1 MSPNELTVTSLT
13 WQTGATATVT
23 SVDETS
29 DDGDQI
35 CTVITSAADSQDTDY
50 DGLVV
55 PDVSVTVIDD
65 DGAPSINFATA
76 TVTTTEETENL
87 LVSLTLSNP
96 SASTVQ
102 VTVTSGDNSA
112 TADEDY
118 TAVSEI
124 ITFAP
129 SETSATVAI
138 PILEDF
144 LDEPTESFTLTL
156 SSPVAATIGLVDEM
170 TVEIEDDDAPAR
182 ISIADSSAPE
192 TDLSGSMVFTVTLDT
207 PSAYTITV
215 DYVTQDETAVAG
227 EHYTATNGTLTFAP
241 GETEQ
246 TIVVPIIGDT
256 ESDPDSTFQVVL
268 SNSNHSLIEDNT
280 ATGTILDDDVNYIF
294 LPMIVND

>member
-1 MSPNELTVTSLT
+1 
-13 WQTGATATVT
+13 
-23 SVDETS
+23 
-29 DDGDQI
+29 
-35 CTVITSAADSQDTDY
+35 
-50 DGLVV
+50 
-55 PDVSVTVIDD
+55 VTVM
-65 DGAPSINFATA
+65 
-76 TVTTTEETENL
+76 
-87 LVSLTLSNP
+87 
-96 SASTVQ
+96 
-102 VTVTSGDNSA
+102 SGDDSA
-112 TADEDY
+112 TAGEDY

-215 DYVTQDETAVAG
+215 DYVTQDDTAVAG
-227 EHYTATNGTLTFAP
+227 EQYTATSGTLTFAP

-246 TIVVPIIGDT
+246 IITVPIIGDT
-256 ESDPDSTFQVVL
+256 ECDPDSTFQVVL
-268 SNSNHSLIEDNT
+268 SNSNFAVLEDSI
-280 ATGTILDDDVNYIF
+280 AVGTILDDDSNYIF
-294 LPMIVND
+294 LPMIIKI